1 MSKKSQLVE
10 TLKNMSLSELMSELL
25 SIRKVQFNLRMKAV
39 NGALEKPHLITEARK
54 TVARIKTLMTEK
66 AGNSHVE

>member
-10 TLKNMSLSELMSELL
+10 SLRNMSQQELENELL
-25 SIRKVQFNLRMKAV
+25 SVRKAQFNLRMKVV

-54 TVARIKTLMTEK
+54 KVARIKTLMTEK
-66 AGNSHVE
+66 AGE